1 MLHAPGLWIAVGYLL
16 GSIPFGLLLS
26 AMNGTDIRTVGS
38 GNIGATNVLRSGNK
52 GLAAATLVL
61 DAGKAFLA
69 VWLAQ
74 HFSSE
79 GWLPTAAGL
88 AAFLGHVFPIWLRFR
103 GGKGVAT
110 MLGMTLALW
119 WPVGVAALLVWL
131 IAALATRYS
140 SVGGMLAALVGPLC
154 LTWMTATNPV
164 WLALQPTMP
173 VLVMLWLVAFLLI
186 WKHREN
192 IERLRAGTESRIGQ
206 RT

>member
-26 AMNGTDIRTVGS
+26 AMNGTDIRTIGS

-52 GLAAATLVL
+52 GLAAATLIL
-61 DAGKAFLA
+61 DAGKGFLA

-74 HFSSE
+74 RF
-79 GWLPTAAGL
+79 GGQDWLPTAAGL
-88 AAFLGHVFPIWLRFR
+88 AAFLGHLFPVWLGFR

-110 MLGMTLALW
+110 ILGVTLGLA
-119 WPVGVAALLVWL
+119 WPLGVAALLVWL
-131 IAALATRYS
+131 IAALVTRYS
-140 SVGGMLAALVGPLC
+140 SVGGMLAALVAPLYV
-154 LTWMTATNPV
+154 TWLVATNPV
-164 WLALQPTMP
+164 LTMFQATMP
-173 VLVMLWLVAFLLI
+173 VLIMLWMAAFLLI

-206 RT
+206 KS